1 MDDYRTKIEIN
12 RIREEKA
19 ALEEYR
25 KSQEKLR
32 QEELES
38 RLKVSLRATSWPW
51 DKFSTDTGFGYL

>member
-1 MDDYRTKIEIN
+1 MTHVYLVCYRFQVDDYRTKIEIN

-38 RLKVSLRATSWPW
+38 RLKV
-51 DKFSTDTGFGYL
+51 